1 MTREVSLIEA
11 LSQAMDASTGR
22 LEGIVVVQVQSFN
35 RSAQTVEVIPQVMRD
50 GEQQPNVVEVPV
62 LFPVAYVDLQPG
74 TYGVLLVGGLNWR
87 RWWRTGEISEPEDD
101 ERHGLTN
108 GIFLPG
114 LHLRS
119 EVSGLAAN
127 STALVPP
134 TGTGKVKLGT
144 FTADQYVVHEGL
156 LTDLSDM
163 CSKFQT
169 WATAVDALVG
179 PTGLVAALNAALL
192 LIQVQAPLL
201 GYQSKIVQ
209 VDK

>member
-22 LEGIVVVQVQSFN
+22 LEGIVVVQVQSFD
-35 RSAQTVEVIPQVMRD
+35 RAAQTVEVIPQVMRD

-62 LFPVAYVDLQPG
+62 IFPVAFTDIQPG

-119 EVSGLAAN
+119 EVSGLVAN
-127 STALVPP
+127 SAALVPP

-144 FTADQYVVHEGL
+144 FSAEKYVVHEAL
-156 LTDLSDM
+156 LNPL
-163 CSKFQT
+163 K
-169 WATAVDALVG
+169 
-179 PTGLVAALNAALL
+179 NL
-192 LIQVQAPLL
+192 LIQLDAWGGSVATATGVSYASVQTASTIVQD
-201 GYQSKIVQ
+201 GITANSYQSKIVQ